1 MGTPKPLPP
10 GQHYFAAEPSVASS
24 PRTVRLVL
32 PDLQID
38 LTTDRGVF
46 AGQAVDP
53 GTKLL
58 LAAAPPPPPEG
69 DVLDLGCG
77 YGAIAVVAALRS
89 PRARVWAVDVNRRA
103 LALTAENA
111 RRAGCGARVQAVVPE
126 KVPPEVRFSAVYSN
140 PPVRIGKAALHE
152 LCGTWLPRVE
162 PATGRAWLVVH
173 KHLGSDSLARWLT
186 EQGYGVERLVS
197 RMGYRV
203 LGVSPP

>member
-32 PDLQID
+32 PDVQID
-38 LTTDRGVF
+38 LATDRGVF

-69 DVLDLGCG
+69 DILDLGCG
-77 YGAIAVVAALRS
+77 YGAIAVVTALRA
-89 PRARVWAVDVNRRA
+89 PGARVWAIDVNRRA

-111 RRAGCGARVQAVVPE
+111 ERAGCGARVHAVAPE
-126 KVPPEVRFSAVYSN
+126 GVPPEVRFGALYSN
-140 PPVRIGKAALHE
+140 PPIRIGKAALHE
-152 LCGTWLPRVE
+152 LCDTWLPRLQ
-162 PATGRAWLVVH
+162 PATGRAWMVVH
-173 KHLGSDSLARWLT
+173 KHLGSDSLARWLA

-203 LGVSPP
+203 LGVSPR